1 MAKKALI
8 IDDSQTMR
16 QLEGLY
22 LRQLGFEVEDAAD
35 ANQGLKKLSSD
46 HAIIISDLNMP
57 GMNGLE
63 LIKQIRSGTVNKNV
77 PVIMISTES
86 SSDFQDEAKKA
97 GVSAWLQKP
106 FTAQSLATVIK
117 RLVPDGDG

>member
-22 LRQLGFEVEDAAD
+22 LRQMGFEVDDAAD
-35 ANQGLKKLSSD
+35 AAQGLQKLKAD
-46 HAIIISDLNMP
+46 HAVIISDLNMP

-63 LIKQIRSGTVNKNV
+63 LIKQIRSSSVNKNV

-106 FTAQSLATVIK
+106 FTAASLSAVIK

>member
-22 LRQLGFEVEDAAD
+22 LRQMGFEVEDAED
-35 ANQGLKKLSSD
+35 AAQGLKKLKPD
-46 HAIIISDLNMP
+46 HTVIISDLNMP

-63 LIKQIRSGTVNKNV
+63 LIKLIRTGNINKNV

-86 SSDFQDEAKKA
+86 STDFQDEAKKA

-106 FTAQSLATVIK
+106 FTSASLSAVIK